1 MVHQALFLC
10 LRFTLYKYFFIMWF
24 PGKCTVDYTE
34 KGWFVQYIDRDPETI
49 RKQEAMRAKEKMDMD
64 DEERTSQFIQKQ
76 IERAA
81 ETAKQVSSEYTELQR
96 ARDDEKGDADDKLT
110 LGKSNYCLNGCLHDR
125 KAMGERGGGGGCW
138 HETFIESLEC

>member
-1 MVHQALFLC
+1 
-10 LRFTLYKYFFIMWF
+10 MWF

-110 LGKSNYCLNGCLHDR
+110 LGKNNYCLNGCLHDR
-125 KAMGERGGGGGCW
+125 KAMGERWGGGGGGW
-138 HETFIESLEC
+138 VLA